1 MNRVIKIITLAV
13 GLLFPLS
20 ATAQEADWK
29 VLSKYDKAAAKKML
43 TQRLTDYVKYD
54 TQSKVSKNVPSTA
67 GQLKFAKALAKE
79 LKKNGAVNV
88 KVDKSGIVMA
98 EVASNLTRPVPTVA
112 FFAPLDTAP
121 ELPGSDVKPQVHAN
135 YKGGEIV
142 INAEKGVVLDTYEF
156 PQLLRA
162 KGHDIITASGN
173 TILGAQG
180 KAGVAVLMTLV
191 EYLYDNPLVQHGTLK
206 IVFTPD
212 SQTGTGIT
220 RLDVSKLAVD
230 AAYTLDAA
238 DWGTLV
244 DETFTSKSFTAVFEG
259 FRNVDLGQAINSPF
273 SDNVLMA
280 SDFHTLLPRQ
290 KRPET
295 TAYQHGFIWVQDIT
309 TQDNRTEVRG
319 IMRAFSDEEMNILTQ
334 DVTQAFNTVKGL
346 HYKGKNFELSF
357 KEQDKNM
364 KKAIPADI
372 LRLAELAMQAE
383 EITPQRS
390 ATRADTDGA
399 RLTAK
404 GLPAPGLFTGYY
416 QAHTLKEYADVDAM
430 EASLRTVLRLAT
442 LWALQKPAA
451 N

>member
-1 MNRVIKIITLAV
+1 MNKLIKITALVA
-13 GLLFPLS
+13 GLLLPMS
-20 ATAQEADWK
+20 ATAQETDWK

-43 TQRLTDYVKYD
+43 TERLTDYVKFD
-54 TQSKVSKNVPSTA
+54 TQSKASKNVPSTA
-67 GQLKFAKALAKE
+67 GQLKFAKELAKE
-79 LKKNGAVNV
+79 LKKNGAVKV
-88 KVDKSGIVMA
+88 KVDKSGIVTA
-98 EVASNLTRPVPTVA
+98 EIPSNLNKPVPTVA
-112 FFAPLDTAP
+112 FFAALDTAP
-121 ELPGSDVKPQVHAN
+121 ELPGKDVKPQVHTN

-142 INAEKGVVLDTYEF
+142 INAQKHVTLDTYEF

-162 KGHDIITASGN
+162 KGHDLVTASGD

-180 KAGVAVLMTLV
+180 KAGVAILMTMV
-191 EYLYDNPLVQHGTLK
+191 QHLYDNPLIQHGIIK

-212 SQTGTGIT
+212 SQTGTGIAHLNT
-220 RLDVSKLAVD
+220 EQLAAD

-244 DETFTSKSFTAVFEG
+244 DETFSSKSFTAVFEG
-259 FRNVDLGQAINSPF
+259 FRNVDPGQAINSPF

-280 SDFHTLLPRQ
+280 SDFHTLLPRH

-295 TAYQHGFIWVQDIT
+295 TAYQHGFIWVQDIL
-309 TQDNRTEVRG
+309 TQGNRTEVRG
-319 IMRAFSDEEMNILTQ
+319 MLRAFSDEEMNILTQ

-346 HYKGKNFELSF
+346 NYKGKKFELSF

-364 KKAIPADI
+364 KQSLPADT

-383 EITPQRS
+383 EVTPVRS
-390 ATRADTDGA
+390 AARADTDGA
-399 RLTAK
+399 RLAAK

-430 EASLRTVLRLAT
+430 EASLRTILRLST
-442 LWALQKPAA
+442 LWALQKPA